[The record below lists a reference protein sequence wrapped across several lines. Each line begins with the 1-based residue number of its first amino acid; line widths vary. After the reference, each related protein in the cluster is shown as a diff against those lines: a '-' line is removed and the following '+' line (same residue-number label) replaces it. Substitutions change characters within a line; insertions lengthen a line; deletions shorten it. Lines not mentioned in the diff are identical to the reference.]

1 METLMIKRGLFAPGA
16 VAMCLQPTGTPSLAG
31 LNDDEKRATA
41 ALAILGIAALVCN
54 KHHYR
59 DS

>member
-1 METLMIKRGLFAPGA
+1 MIKRGLFAPGA